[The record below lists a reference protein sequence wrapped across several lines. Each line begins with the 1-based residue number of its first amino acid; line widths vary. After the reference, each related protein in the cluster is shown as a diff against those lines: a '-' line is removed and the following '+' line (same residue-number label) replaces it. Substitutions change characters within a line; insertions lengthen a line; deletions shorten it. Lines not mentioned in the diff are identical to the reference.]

1 LASAEAS
8 QPFPCVEITFV
19 LNKIRTMIMGFVA
32 RLRGR
37 ISPVAMMEKDHF
49 RHRLMAISLSL
60 LLGAA
65 LMLLK
70 FYVYWLTQSSAIL
83 SDALE
88 SIINVV
94 ASAFALGSVV
104 LSAKPP
110 DSTHPYGHEKIEYFS
125 AGFEGALIVLA
136 AFGIFWTAWPQIMQP
151 HELPN
156 LGSGLLILL
165 GTSAVNLALGLGL
178 IRVGRRTNS
187 LVLMADGKHVL
198 TDVYTSA
205 GVLVGL
211 VLVRQTGWYWLDG
224 GIACLV
230 AVNILVI
237 GTKLVLQAFAG
248 LMHASDPTLLE
259 EISELI
265 AEHRRPNWIDIHRLR
280 AWRAGNRIQADFHLI
295 LPRDLTLDAAHNE
308 VTLLQDILKT
318 HLGGMMEALIHAEP
332 CIEPEC
338 PICGYDPCTLRQ
350 APMRHQKLWRREML
364 TYQVDEEEREV
375 AQDSLD
381 ASKGND
387 KAE

>member
-1 LASAEAS
+1 MVFMLIDDA
-8 QPFPCVEITFV
+8 
-19 LNKIRTMIMGFVA
+19 
-32 RLRGR
+32 LRFKVR
-37 ISPVAMMEKDHF
+37 INPVSMMEKGYL
-49 RHRLMAISLSL
+49 RNRLIAISLSL
-60 LLGAA
+60 LLGTA

-125 AGFEGALIVLA
+125 AGFEGALIVFA
-136 AFGIFWTAWPQIMQP
+136 AFGIFWTAWPQILAP

-165 GTSAVNLALGLGL
+165 GTSAVNLVLGLGL
-178 IRVGRRTNS
+178 IRVGSRTGS
-187 LVLMADGKHVL
+187 LVLVADGKHIL

-237 GTKLVLQAFAG
+237 GTKLVLQASAG
-248 LMHASDPTLLE
+248 LMHASDPALLE
-259 EISELI
+259 EISDLI
-265 AEHRRPNWIDIHRLR
+265 AKHRRPNWIDIHRLR
-280 AWRAGNRIQADFHLI
+280 AWRAGNRVHADFHLI
-295 LPRDLTLDAAHNE
+295 LPRDLTLEAAHKE
-308 VTLLQDILKT
+308 ATLLQDILKAN
-318 HLGGMMEALIHAEP
+318 LGGMMEALIHAEP

-338 PICGYDPCTLRQ
+338 PICGYDPCSLRQ
-350 APMRHQKLWRREML
+350 APMRHQNLWHRDML
-364 TYQVDEEEREV
+364 TSQVDEEEREV
-375 AQDSLD
+375 VQEDLQG
-381 ASKGND
+381 SKD
-387 KAE
+387 YQEPE

>member
-1 LASAEAS
+1 ME
-8 QPFPCVEITFV
+8 E
-19 LNKIRTMIMGFVA
+19 
-32 RLRGR
+32 
-37 ISPVAMMEKDHF
+37 MEKDDF
-49 RHRLMAISLSL
+49 RHRLIAISLSL
-60 LLGAA
+60 LVGAA

-94 ASAFALGSVV
+94 ASTFALGSVI

-136 AFGIFWTAWPQIMQP
+136 ALGIFWTAWPQILQP

-165 GTSAVNLALGLGL
+165 GASAVNLALGLGL

-187 LVLMADGKHVL
+187 LVLVADGKHIL
-198 TDVYTSA
+198 TDVFTSA

-237 GTKLVLQAFAG
+237 GTKLVLQASAG
-248 LMHASDPTLLE
+248 LMHASDPALLE

-265 AEHRRPNWIDIHRLR
+265 AKHRRPTWIDIHRLR
-280 AWRAGNRIQADFHLI
+280 AWRAGNRIHADFHLI

-308 VTLLQDILKT
+308 AELLQDILKT

-338 PICGYDPCTLRQ
+338 PICGYDPCMLRQ
-350 APMRHQKLWRREML
+350 APMRLQNLWHRDIL
-364 TYQVDEEEREV
+364 TSQVDEEKR
-375 AQDSLD
+375 D
-381 ASKGND
+381 AALETVNGCKESE
-387 KAE
+387 KAD